1 MATPFAHALL
11 TLDLEFTSRLKFAIH
26 AGMGIL
32 ANKLL
37 DHLRS
42 AGAANQNLPA
52 FL

>member
-1 MATPFAHALL
+1 LL
-11 TLDLEFTSRLKFAIH
+11 ALDLEFTSRLKFAIH